1 MQTKPLP
8 HPEASEPR
16 QREGAEA
23 IMFHLDSLHL
33 SDAST
38 ELSDV
43 VDGDVQV
50 EIANGDLGSARVLEE
65 APDEEVPRR
74 SKTVLLS

>member
-1 MQTKPLP
+1 MAQVRMKYDRFGNPLVP
-8 HPEASEPR
+8 PPPLTLSWLTR
-16 QREGAEA
+16 LRVWQR
-23 IMFHLDSLHL
+23 FCLQDSLHL

-50 EIANGDLGSARVLEE
+50 EIANGDLG
-65 APDEEVPRR
+65 
-74 SKTVLLS
+74 